1 MSKKK
6 VLKKKLVGAKK
17 KNVPAPVLKRESAS
31 KMTSTKLTEKPP
43 VEKKQL
49 TGTTDKKPF
58 CEPLLGAG
66 MNKEHYYAKAA
77 SSSEFDRFQKENF
90 DRFQKKFGTY
100 DDDSYVLSEGK
111 QGKVKR
117 KPKRNHGIG
126 ININIDYEKNLIELD
141 IALKDTST
149 SSDIS
154 PFKTNYKFSHP
165 GTDFKSI
172 MKIIENQIRTTMA
185 AFGDIYS

>member
-1 MSKKK
+1 MAKKK
-6 VLKKKLVGAKK
+6 VLKKKSVKAKK
-17 KNVPAPVLKRESAS
+17 KNAPAPILKR

-43 VEKKQL
+43 VEKKQS
-49 TGTTDKKPF
+49 TGTTEKKPF
-58 CEPLLGAG
+58 CSPLFGSLGL
-66 MNKEHYYAKAA
+66 NKEHYYAKAA
-77 SSSEFDRFQKENF
+77 STSEFDRFQKENF

-154 PFKTNYKFSHP
+154 PSKTNYKFSHP

-172 MKIIENQIRTTMA
+172 MKIIESQIRTTMA
-185 AFGDIYS
+185 AFGDIYI